1 MTFNSWHFLVFFG
14 IFFSLYLLTRGRW
27 RMAITLVASYI
38 FYGFWDWRFLGLL
51 ALSTAVDYVCGRLMG
66 TATPRRR
73 KQLLWLS
80 VAANL
85 SILGIFKYFNFF
97 IDSAMAMVA
106 LMGLTPHEM
115 TLSIILPVG
124 ISFYTFQT
132 MSYTIDV
139 YRNQLPVE
147 KSLLVFATYVTI
159 FPQLVAGPIV
169 RASTLLPQ
177 LHVEPKI
184 TWRDLFAG
192 FEWILWGYVLKACL
206 ADNASPVV
214 DTAFAQPRIASSLQH
229 LAAVMAFSFQIYGD
243 FAGYSL
249 IAIGLG
255 RMMGFDFGVNFD
267 TPYFAT
273 SFSNFWQRWH
283 ISLSSWLRDYLYIPL
298 GGNRAGRFNEYRN
311 LVLTMLLG
319 GLWHGADWVFVM
331 WGLLHAFYLIL
342 ERLLAPLSQLAC
354 RLLRL
359 PGWLRAAMAMLSVF
373 TLTCFAWIFF
383 RAQDLEVAAAI
394 IGKLCDVGAYN
405 FTPSLLSPQLALTIV
420 MVTLVLGVEIASKI
434 EPIKATYMRHPAL
447 RFAGILVMFQTILLF
462 GAFTGSPFIY
472 FQF

>member
-14 IFFSLYLLTRGRW
+14 IFFSLYLLTCGRW

-66 TATPRRR
+66 SATPRRR

-124 ISFYTFQT
+124 ISFYTFQS

-229 LAAVMAFSFQIYGD
+229 LAAVMAFAFQIYGD

-298 GGNRAGRFNEYRN
+298 GGNRAGRFNEFRN
-311 LVLTMLLG
+311 LVITMLLG
-319 GLWHGADWVFVM
+319 GLWHGADWVFVI

-342 ERLLAPLSQLAC
+342 ERLVTPLSQLTC
-354 RLLRL
+354 RLLPL
-359 PGWLRAAMAMLSVF
+359 PQWLRTAMAMLSVF
-373 TLTCFAWIFF
+373 VLTCFAWIFF

-394 IGKLCDVGAYN
+394 IGKLCDVSGYHL
-405 FTPSLLSPQLALTIV
+405 TSSLFSSQLALTIV
-420 MVTLVLGVEIASKI
+420 MVTLVLGVDIGSKI
-434 EPIKATYMRHPAL
+434 EPIKATYLRHPVL

>member
-14 IFFSLYLLTRGRW
+14 VFFSLYLLTRGRW

-73 KQLLWLS
+73 TQLLWVS

-85 SILGIFKYFNFF
+85 SILGIFKYLDFF
-97 IDSAMAMVA
+97 IDSAMDMVA

-206 ADNASPVV
+206 ADNAAPVV
-214 DTAFAQPRIASSLQH
+214 DSAFAQPRIASSLQH
-229 LAAVMAFSFQIYGD
+229 LAAVLAFAFQIYGD

-255 RMMGFDFGVNFD
+255 RMMGFEFGVNFD

-298 GGNRAGRFNEYRN
+298 GGNRAGRFNEFRN
-311 LVLTMLLG
+311 LVLTRLLG
-319 GLWHGADWVFVM
+319 GLWHGADWVFVI
-331 WGLLHAFYLIL
+331 WGLLHACYLIL
-342 ERLLAPLSQLAC
+342 ERLVTPLSWLAC
-354 RLLRL
+354 GLLRL
-359 PGWLRAAMAMLSVF
+359 PQWLRTAMAMLSVF
-373 TLTCFAWIFF
+373 VLTCFAWIFS

-405 FTPSLLSPQLALTIV
+405 FTPSLFSPQLALTVV
-420 MVTLVLGVEIASKI
+420 MITLVLGVDTASKI
-434 EPIKATYMRHPAL
+434 EPIKAIYSRHPVL